1 MSLSDKI
8 FEARDIVDEHYHE
21 VVDIEDLAEAIEE
34 IRWIILSNQSPRQK
48 MDSITEIFGK
58 RVSLGEEE

>member
-21 VVDIEDLAEAIEE
+21 VVDIEDLAEAIQELKTKIAKCFCGDE
-34 IRWIILSNQSPRQK
+34 FKVI
-48 MDSITEIFGK
+48 DEIFG
-58 RVSLGEEE
+58 EELTK